1 MNDDDSSL
9 LDDLRE
15 MWTQADPPPPGLTSA
30 MIAAVAAVDLDEE
43 WELLELVRDS
53 ADEPAAQVRGL
64 GTARVLYF
72 RAVQGWTLDTE
83 IDGDRVSG
91 QLQDFHG
98 DLTGV
103 QVSVET
109 RSGDTWSTEVDEM
122 GFFTLAARLRG
133 WIRFTVREP
142 DTTASSRWV
151 EL

>member
-1 MNDDDSSL
+1 MTHEDDRL
-9 LDDLRE
+9 LDELRD
-15 MWTQADPPPPGLTSA
+15 MWTQADPPPPGLTST
-30 MIAAVAAVDLDEE
+30 MIAAVASADLDHD

-64 GTARVLYF
+64 RTARVLYF

-83 IDGDRVSG
+83 IDDDRVSG

-98 DLTGV
+98 DLTEV
-103 QVSVET
+103 EVSVET
-109 RSGDTWSTEVDEM
+109 RSGDSWSTATDEV
-122 GFFTLAARLRG
+122 GFFTLEARLSG

>member
-1 MNDDDSSL
+1 MTTEDIRL
-9 LDDLRE
+9 LDDLRD
-15 MWTQADPPPPGLTSA
+15 MWQLIDPPPPGLTA
-30 MIAAVAAVDLDEE
+30 TMTAAVAAADLDQE
-43 WELLELVRDS
+43 WELLVLVRDS

-64 GTARVLYF
+64 RSARVLYF

-83 IDGDRVSG
+83 IDGDVVSG

-109 RSGDTWSTEVDEM
+109 RSGEKWSTAPDEV
-122 GFFTLAARLRG
+122 GFFTLEAHLSG
-133 WIRFTVREP
+133 WIRFTVHEP
-142 DTTASSRWV
+142 ESAASSRWV

>member
-1 MNDDDSSL
+1 MRTEDDRL

-15 MWTQADPPPPGLTSA
+15 MWTKADPPPPGLTTT
-30 MIAAVAAVDLDEE
+30 MIAAVAAADLDDE

-53 ADEPAAQVRGL
+53 ADEPAAQVRGF

-83 IDGDRVSG
+83 IDGERITG

-98 DLTGV
+98 DLAGV
-103 QVSVET
+103 EVSVET
-109 RSGDTWSTEVDEM
+109 RTGRRWSTEVDEV
-122 GFFTLAARLRG
+122 GFFTLEAQVTG
-133 WIRFTVREP
+133 WIRLTVRDP

-151 EL
+151 EV

>member
-1 MNDDDSSL
+1 MTTGDESL

-15 MWTQADPPPPGLTSA
+15 MWTRADPPPPGLVPA
-30 MIAAVAAVDLDEE
+30 MVAAVAAVDLDEE

-103 QVSVET
+103 EVSVET
-109 RSGDTWSTEVDEM
+109 RSGQRWSTEVDEV
-122 GFFTLAARLRG
+122 GFFTLEARLTG
-133 WIRFTVREP
+133 WVRLTVRDP

-151 EL
+151 EV